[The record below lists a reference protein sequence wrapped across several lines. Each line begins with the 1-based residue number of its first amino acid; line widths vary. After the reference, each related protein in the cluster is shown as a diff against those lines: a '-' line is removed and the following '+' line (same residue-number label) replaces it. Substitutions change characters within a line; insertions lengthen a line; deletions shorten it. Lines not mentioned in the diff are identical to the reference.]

1 MTEYREMLWNL
12 ENLEIKILLRVKKLE
27 IQVAS

>member
-12 ENLEIKILLRVKKLE
+12 ENLEIKMLLRVKKLE